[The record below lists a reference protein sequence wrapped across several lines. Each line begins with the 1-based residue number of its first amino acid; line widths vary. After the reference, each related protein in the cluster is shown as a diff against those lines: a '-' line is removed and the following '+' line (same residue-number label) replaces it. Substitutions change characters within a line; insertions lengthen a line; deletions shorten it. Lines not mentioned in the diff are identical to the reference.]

1 MHIITL
7 VLARSSRLAAVPAAA
22 TKKSVSQTPTCAR
35 LLLRMRRTIMN
46 AKKIIIAAALFL
58 SATSAALAQSDWT
71 TGSAADRARAG
82 YAPYGSGL
90 YSYAHGSVYRR
101 R

>member
-1 MHIITL
+1 
-7 VLARSSRLAAVPAAA
+7 
-22 TKKSVSQTPTCAR
+22 
-35 LLLRMRRTIMN
+35 MN
-46 AKKIIIAAALFL
+46 AKKIIITVLLFL

-71 TGSAADRARAG
+71 TGSAADRARTG
-82 YAPYGSGL
+82 YASYGSGL